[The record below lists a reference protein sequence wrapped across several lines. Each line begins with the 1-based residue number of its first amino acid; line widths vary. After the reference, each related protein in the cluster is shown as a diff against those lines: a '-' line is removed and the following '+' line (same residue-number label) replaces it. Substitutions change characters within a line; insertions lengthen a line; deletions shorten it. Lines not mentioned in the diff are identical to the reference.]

1 MLVFC
6 GIANPLLLWEKYRHL
21 LSEDFLRAPRCTTG
35 DNTEATDEHVLNS
48 CFSSLQDIVISIG
61 CSSLVDYGLPFP
73 QHLDVQKRG
82 NREYNSEINYDPRA
96 MSTVVNDHACK
107 FTSEQKQIFDTILE
121 SVGLGQ
127 DDDGIVSHE
136 LEQMR
141 SILEESMLETRT
153 MPLENRPRL
162 PRIPLSK
169 RNRAVVRALNPM
181 LVTYLE
187 ASRDLCET
195 DSVLFGAALAACRII
210 GAKLPVAGRATQKK

>member
-48 CFSSLQDIVISIG
+48 CLSSLQDMVISIG
-61 CSSLVDYGLPFP
+61 GSSLVDYGLPSP
-73 QHLDVQKRG
+73 QHLDVQERG

-96 MSTVVNDHACK
+96 MSTVVNDHVCK

-127 DDDGIVSHE
+127 VDSGQVVLPEILGRVVST
-136 LEQMR
+136 LEDL
-141 SILEESMLETRT
+141 I
-153 MPLENRPRL
+153 RL
-162 PRIPLSK
+162 VYGDINRIPHQDNSW
-169 RNRAVVRALNPM
+169 V
-181 LVTYLE
+181 
-187 ASRDLCET
+187 C
-195 DSVLFGAALAACRII
+195 
-210 GAKLPVAGRATQKK
+210 